1 MTNIISKVSIFSP
14 KCNHCGGKLALIEEQ
29 TVKIENYSSLIT
41 TKNYKCLNEECQGD
55 IDKKTVG
62 RIKLQKQQDLAKE
75 SRVKAK
81 KGMRLNKKK
90 ISR

>member
-1 MTNIISKVSIFSP
+1 MTNISTKISFLP
-14 KCNHCGGKLALIEEQ
+14 KCNQCGGKLVLVEEK
-29 TVKIENYSSLIT
+29 TVKIENYASLVT
-41 TKNYKCLNEECQGD
+41 TKTYKCLNEKCQVE

-62 RIKLQKQQDLAKE
+62 RIKLQKQQDEAKK
-75 SRVKAK
+75 SRIKAK

>member
-1 MTNIISKVSIFSP
+1 MTNISGKVTFSP
-14 KCNHCGGKLALIEEQ
+14 KCNHCGGKLALIEEK
-29 TVKIENYSSLIT
+29 TAKIENYASLIT
-41 TKNYKCLNEECQGD
+41 TKNYKCLNQECQVD

>member
-1 MTNIISKVSIFSP
+1 MV
-14 KCNHCGGKLALIEEQ
+14 EEK
-29 TVKIENYSSLIT
+29 TLKFENYASLVT
-41 TKNYKCLNEECQGD
+41 TKNYKCLNEECQMD

-62 RIKLQKQQDLAKE
+62 RIKLQKQQEKAKE
-75 SRVKAK
+75 IRIKAK

>member
-1 MTNIISKVSIFSP
+1 M
-14 KCNHCGGKLALIEEQ
+14 CGGKLVLIEKK
-29 TVKIENYSSLIT
+29 TVKIDNYASLIT
-41 TKNYKCLNEECQGD
+41 TKTYKCLNEECQLD

-62 RIKLQKQQDLAKE
+62 RIKLQKQQDEAKE

>member
-1 MTNIISKVSIFSP
+1 M
-14 KCNHCGGKLALIEEQ
+14 LIEKK
-29 TVKIENYSSLIT
+29 TVKIDNYASLIT
-41 TKNYKCLNEECQGD
+41 TKTYKCLNEECQLD

-62 RIKLQKQQDLAKE
+62 RIKLQKQQDEAKE

>member
-1 MTNIISKVSIFSP
+1 MTNISGKVSFSP
-14 KCNHCGGKLALIEEQ
+14 KCNHCGGKLVLTDEK
-29 TVKIENYSSLIT
+29 TVKIENYASLIT
-41 TKNYKCLNEECQGD
+41 TKTYKCLNAECQVD

>member
-1 MTNIISKVSIFSP
+1 MTNISGKVSFSP
-14 KCNHCGGKLALIEEQ
+14 RCNHCGGKLALIEEK
-29 TVKIENYSSLIT
+29 TVKIENYASLIT
-41 TKNYKCLNEECQGD
+41 TKNYKCLNEECQVD

>member
-1 MTNIISKVSIFSP
+1 MLVEAKT
-14 KCNHCGGKLALIEEQ
+14 A
-29 TVKIENYSSLIT
+29 KIENYASMIT
-41 TKNYKCLNEECQGD
+41 TKIYKCLNEECQGD

-62 RIKLQKQQDLAKE
+62 RIKLQKQQDLAKKD
-75 SRVKAK
+75 RAKVK

>member
-1 MTNIISKVSIFSP
+1 MTNISNKTSYSP
-14 KCNHCGGKLALIEEQ
+14 KCNHCGGKLVLVEER
-29 TVKIENYSSLIT
+29 TVKIENYASLIT
-41 TKNYKCLNEECQGD
+41 TKNYKCLNEECQVD

>member
-1 MTNIISKVSIFSP
+1 M
-14 KCNHCGGKLALIEEQ
+14 GLIE
-29 TVKIENYSSLIT
+29 TKTAKIENYASLIT
-41 TKNYKCLNEECQGD
+41 TKTYKCLNKECQGN

-62 RIKLQKQQDLAKE
+62 RIKLQKQQDLAKK
-75 SRVKAK
+75 SRAKAK